1 MSNDWPMA
9 LFLLLVSPA
18 VGSFLGVL
26 VDRLPCGLGALTAP
40 SRCATCRARLGWRD
54 LVPILSSVATR
65 GRCRDC
71 GAAIPGHLM
80 RIELAA
86 MLAAV
91 LAVALTGATAEM
103 WLIAALLWCL
113 IALFYSDL
121 LHYRLPDALTLVLLM
136 LGLLRAWVDP
146 ARGLH
151 DSILSAAAA
160 LAAFWLIRWGYYR
173 WRGREGLGLG
183 DVKLMAGVG
192 AAVGWSQVPVVTL
205 LAAGMALAVVALDAV
220 LGKSRPSADTR
231 LPFGSFLA
239 AATAVILM
247 I

>member
-9 LFLLLVSPA
+9 LLLLLVSPA
-18 VGSFLGVL
+18 AGSFLAVV
-26 VDRLPCGLGALTAP
+26 VDRLASREAVVAQP
-40 SRCATCRARLGWRD
+40 SSCRVCNTRLKWRD
-54 LVPILSSVATR
+54 MVPVLSAIALR
-65 GRCRDC
+65 GRCRAC

-91 LAVALTGATAEM
+91 LAVALTGSTVEM
-103 WLIAALLWCL
+103 WVKSLLLWCL

-121 LHYRLPDALTLVLLM
+121 LYFRLPDALTLVLFG
-136 LGLLRAWVDP
+136 LGLTLSWIDP
-146 ARGLH
+146 GRGVVGAVG
-151 DSILSAAAA
+151 SAAAA
-160 LAAFWLIRWGYYR
+160 VAAFWGIRQGYFL

-192 AAVGWSQVPVVTL
+192 ASVGVALVPLVTL
-205 LAAGMALAVVALDAV
+205 LAAGLALLVVALESV
-220 LGKSRPSADTR
+220 LGKSRPTAQTR

-239 AATAVILM
+239 AASAVIIM